1 MSTYLGMQP
10 NSYCTQCGAPMYLI
24 FDRMCPSCNC
34 SGPAMS
40 AYSAE
45 ATAGTEPQ
53 VTYEGQCPH
62 CGGSMYRNA
71 RGSLHSCGMS
81 IPISERDTAI
91 DLPALT
97 TRTSNFEEITPDRA
111 RRVWVCVNDA
121 ISLHQ
126 DDCQECK
133 RLSDIELMCVEQ
145 MRLWQSLRF
154 WQKHIAEEEAT
165 E

>member
-1 MSTYLGMQP
+1 MACEEGSICMSTYLGMQP

-62 CGGSMYRNA
+62 CGGSMSRNA
-71 RGSLHSCGMS
+71 RGSLHSCGR
-81 IPISERDTAI
+81 SE
-91 DLPALT
+91 
-97 TRTSNFEEITPDRA
+97 E
-111 RRVWVCVNDA
+111 RRVGK
-121 ISLHQ
+121 
-126 DDCQECK
+126 EC
-133 RLSDIELMCVEQ
+133 RS
-145 MRLWQSLRF
+145 RWS
-154 WQKHIAEEEAT
+154 
-165 E
+165 